1 MAICNH
7 AIHGQKADAHHH
19 ARVIPPS
26 YMHHLHDLLEQEMIP
41 KVALF
46 EAFYN
51 YCFVPKHTIDT
62 QLLTVRRDKRE
73 CAAFAVTQKGGE
85 GE

>member
-1 MAICNH
+1 
-7 AIHGQKADAHHH
+7 
-19 ARVIPPS
+19 
-26 YMHHLHDLLEQEMIP
+26 MIP